1 MSSKTLLENAGADA
15 LPSVIEECNQ
25 LYREQKTL
33 SPTVNTQTLVDI
45 FYS

>member
-1 MSSKTLLENAGADA
+1 MSNVLLENAGIDA
-15 LPSVIEECNQ
+15 LPSVIEECNR
-25 LYREQKTL
+25 LYREQRTL

>member
-1 MSSKTLLENAGADA
+1 MNETLLENAGVDA
-15 LPSVIEECNQ
+15 LPSVIEECNR
-25 LYREQKTL
+25 LYNEQKAL